1 MRRLFKNIK
10 GLVGCY
16 EAPPEWLAGQSMAEF
31 PVLENAW
38 LAVEEGRI
46 AAFGSMTDFPGITDW
61 SGLEIEDCEGRFVL
75 PAWCDSHTHLVYA
88 SDRGGEFLERLQGKS
103 YQEIAQSG
111 GGILNSA
118 RSLRA
123 LPESTL
129 LADAQHRLQHA
140 MDQGTGAMEIK
151 SGYGLTME
159 GELKMLRVIQAL
171 KEENAIPIKST
182 LLACHAIPEGDW
194 DAPRWTAE
202 VIQHLLPQVA
212 SEALADYVDAFCEE
226 GYFGVDELN
235 ELLEATQQMGLRA
248 KVHVNQ
254 FTALGGVAASVHWN
268 ALSVDHLEHL
278 TAEDITALQGGLK
291 NDQGPVFPVALPG
304 CSHFLSIPYTPV
316 RKLIDANL
324 PVVIASDHNPGS
336 APSGN
341 MTLVVQLAMV
351 KMGML
356 PLEAIA
362 AATINGAA
370 AMELSHE
377 VGVIAP
383 GWRANVLVTTP
394 MTGLEEIGYR
404 FGDNPVEKVFI
415 NGILR

>member
-1 MRRLFKNIK
+1 
-10 GLVGCY
+10 
-16 EAPPEWLAGQSMAEF
+16 
-31 PVLENAW
+31 
-38 LAVEEGRI
+38 
-46 AAFGSMTDFPGITDW
+46 
-61 SGLEIEDCEGRFVL
+61 
-75 PAWCDSHTHLVYA
+75 
-88 SDRGGEFLERLQGKS
+88 
-103 YQEIAQSG
+103 
-111 GGILNSA
+111 
-118 RSLRA
+118 
-123 LPESTL
+123 
-129 LADAQHRLQHA
+129 
-140 MDQGTGAMEIK
+140 
-151 SGYGLTME
+151 ME

-268 ALSVDHLEHL
+268 ALSVDHLEQL

>member
-16 EAPPEWLAGQSMAEF
+16 ETPPKWLAGESMSDF

-46 AAFGSMTDFPGITDW
+46 AAFGRMDDFPGITDW
-61 SGLEIEDCEGRFVL
+61 SGLEIEDCEGRYVL

-88 SDRGGEFLERLQGKS
+88 ADRGSEFLERLQGKS
-103 YQEIAQSG
+103 YQEIADGG

-118 RSLRA
+118 RALREM
-123 LPESTL
+123 PESQL
-129 LADAQHRLQHA
+129 YDDAKKRLNHA
-140 MDQGTGAMEIK
+140 LDQGVGAMEIK
-151 SGYGLTME
+151 SGYGLTVE
-159 GELKMLRVIQAL
+159 GELKVLRVIQAL
-171 KEENAIPIKST
+171 KEHSTIPLKST
-182 LLACHAIPEGDW
+182 LLGCHAIPEGEW
-194 DAPRWTAE
+194 DARGWTNE
-202 VIQHLLPQVA
+202 VVENLLPQ
-212 SEALADYVDAFCEE
+212 ALGAGLVDYVDIFCETN
-226 GYFGVDELN
+226 YFGVDELN
-235 ELLEATQQMGLRA
+235 VLLEAAQNSGIRA

-254 FTALGGVAASVHWN
+254 FTSIGGVSASVRWN
-268 ALSVDHLEHL
+268 ALSVDHLEEL
-278 TAEDITALQGGLK
+278 SDEDIECLKQGMTGEK
-291 NDQGPVFPVALPG
+291 GPVFPVALPG
-304 CSHFLSIPYTPV
+304 CSHFLSIPFTPV
-316 RKLIDANL
+316 RRLMDANL
-324 PVVIASDHNPGS
+324 PVVLASDHNPGS

-341 MTLVVQLAMV
+341 MTLAVQLGMV

-370 AMELSHE
+370 AMELSDE

-383 GWRANVLVTTP
+383 GWRANLLVTKP
-394 MTGLEEIGYR
+394 LSGLEQIGYR

-415 NGILR
+415 NGELR

>member
-1 MRRLFKNIK
+1 M
-10 GLVGCY
+10 
-16 EAPPEWLAGQSMAEF
+16 AGF

-38 LAVEEGRI
+38 LAVDNGRI

-88 SDRGGEFLERLQGKS
+88 ADRGSEFLERLQGKS
-103 YQEIAQSG
+103 YQEIANAG

-118 RSLRA
+118 RALRSMSESQLFEDAA
-123 LPESTL
+123 L
-129 LADAQHRLQHA
+129 RLEHA
-140 MDQGTGAMEIK
+140 MDQGTGAIEIK
-151 SGYGLTME
+151 SGYGLTVD

-171 KEENAIPIKST
+171 KTKSSIPIKAT

-194 DAPRWTAE
+194 DAKRWTDEAIE
-202 VIQHLLPQVA
+202 HLLPQAV
-212 SEALADYVDAFCEE
+212 SEGLADYVDVFCET
-226 GYFGVDELN
+226 GYFGVEELN
-235 ELLEATQQMGLRA
+235 TLLAAAQAKGLRA

-254 FTALGGVAASVHWN
+254 FTSIGGVAASVQWN
-268 ALSVDHLEHL
+268 ALSVDHLEELHMDDL
-278 TAEDITALQGGLK
+278 QALKKGVKGEK
-291 NDQGPVFPVALPG
+291 GPVFPVALPG
-304 CSHFLSIPYTPV
+304 CSHFLSIPFTPV
-316 RKLIDANL
+316 RSLIDADL
-324 PVVIASDHNPGS
+324 PVAIGSDHNPGS

-341 MTLVVQLAMV
+341 MTLAVQLGMV

-370 AMELSHE
+370 AMELSEE

-383 GWRANVLVTTP
+383 GWRANLLVTKP
-394 MTGLEEIGYR
+394 LSGLEQIGYR

-415 NGILR
+415 NGVLR

>member
-16 EAPPEWLAGQSMAEF
+16 EVPPKWLAGQSMAGF
-31 PVLENAW
+31 SVLENAW
-38 LAVEEGRI
+38 LAIEEGRV
-46 AAFGSMTDFPGITDW
+46 AAFGNMNDFPGITDW
-61 SGLEIEDCEGRFVL
+61 SGLEIEDCEGRYVL

-88 SDRGGEFLERLQGKS
+88 ADRGSEFLERLQGKS
-103 YQEIAQSG
+103 YQEIADGG

-118 RSLRA
+118 RALRNMS
-123 LPESTL
+123 ENQL
-129 LADAQHRLQHA
+129 LEDAEIRLNHA
-140 MDQGTGAMEIK
+140 MNQGVGAMEIK
-151 SGYGLTME
+151 SGYGLTIE

-171 KEENAIPIKST
+171 KNQSSIPIKST
-182 LLACHAIPEGDW
+182 LLACHAIPEGNW
-194 DAPRWTAE
+194 DAMGWTNE
-202 VIQHLLPQVA
+202 VVRNLLPKA
-212 SEALADYVDAFCEE
+212 FDSGLADYVDIFCET

-235 ELLEATQQMGLRA
+235 VLLKAAESRGVRA

-254 FTALGGVAASVHWN
+254 FTSIGGVAASVAWN
-268 ALSVDHLEHL
+268 ALSVDHLEELNH
-278 TAEDITALQGGLK
+278 EDIESLK
-291 NDQGPVFPVALPG
+291 KGMNEDFGPVFPVALPG
-304 CSHFLSIPYTPV
+304 CSHFLSIPFTPV
-316 RKLIDANL
+316 RKLMDANL
-324 PVVIASDHNPGS
+324 PVVLGSDHNPGS

-341 MTLVVQLAMV
+341 MTLAVQLGMV

-370 AMELSHE
+370 AMEMSEE

-383 GWRANVLVTTP
+383 GWRANLI
-394 MTGLEEIGYR
+394 MTKPLSGLEQIGYR

-415 NGILR
+415 NGELR

>member
-16 EAPPEWLAGQSMAEF
+16 ESPPAWLEGRSMAEF

-38 LAVEEGRI
+38 LAIEEGRI
-46 AAFGSMTDFPGITDW
+46 AAFGSMTDFPGIIDW
-61 SGLEIEDCEGRFVL
+61 SGLEIEDCEGRYVL

-88 SDRGGEFLERLQGKS
+88 ADRGGEFLERLQGKS
-103 YQEIAQSG
+103 YQEIAEAG

-118 RSLRA
+118 RALRA
-123 LPESTL
+123 MSENQLLEDATL
-129 LADAQHRLQHA
+129 RLQHA

-151 SGYGLTME
+151 SGYGLTIE

-171 KEENAIPIKST
+171 KAKSPIPIKST

-194 DAPRWTAE
+194 DAKRWTAE
-202 VIQHLLPQVA
+202 VIEHLLPQVV
-212 SEALADYVDAFCEE
+212 SDGLADYVDAFCET
-226 GYFGVDELN
+226 GYFGVEELHA
-235 ELLEATQQMGLRA
+235 LLAAAQAKGLRA

-254 FTALGGVAASVHWN
+254 FNSIGGVAASVQWN
-268 ALSVDHLEHL
+268 ALSVDHLEEL
-278 TAEDITALQGGLK
+278 NDEDVSALQEGMKGA
-291 NDQGPVFPVALPG
+291 NGPVFPVALPG
-304 CSHFLSIPYTPV
+304 CSHFLSIPFTPA
-316 RKLIDANL
+316 RKLMDANL
-324 PVVIASDHNPGS
+324 PVVIGSDHNPGS

-341 MTLVVQLAMV
+341 MTLAVQLGMV

-370 AMELSHE
+370 AMELSQE

-383 GWRANVLVTTP
+383 GWRANLLITKP
-394 MTGLEEIGYR
+394 MAGLEQIGYR

-415 NGILR
+415 NGVLR